1 MEKQW
6 ELDEKNPE
14 FPILRRAWRRN
25 IRDLWSQICAKLQSK
40 AGFHALFASETGE
53 TGETGEPGDPGDPGD
68 PGGFGGG
75 GSDPADPSTVV
86 NVEFSMNG
94 NMDHA
99 FLYEKQPSSLNHVE
113 EPALSMSEFIT
124 SEGAI
129 EQSKD
134 ALGYVAMMDGES
146 AGKRKSRS
154 RAEVLP
160 FPDDFR
166 HYKYLPV
173 FCHCWGRG
181 VDHPH
186 VSEAGRSGP
195 VSPPDQHAQAAQD
208 HRRVRAQQAFLLLRF
223 HDFHCSW

>member
-14 FPILRRAWRRN
+14 FPVLRRAWRRN

-53 TGETGEPGDPGDPGD
+53 TGETGEPGE

-113 EPALSMSEFIT
+113 DPALSMSEFIT

-154 RAEVLP
+154 KVEVLP

-173 FCHCWGRG
+173 FCRGWWRG

-186 VSEAGRSGP
+186 VSEAGRPGP
-195 VSPPDQHAQAAQD
+195 VPPADQHAQAAQD
-208 HRRVRAQQAFLLLRF
+208 HRRVRAQQAFVLLRF
-223 HDFHCSW
+223 HDFDC